1 MIALKKNNIKAFS
14 LVEMM
19 IAVAIIIIVVTL
31 VLPGMIRARMV
42 AYEGAAIA
50 NLKIISNA
58 CQLYQIN
65 NFGFPDSLSDL
76 AGSEPQYLDDVLASG
91 NKSRYRFSYEPSDDG
106 FEIWADPI
114 GFLATFNARHFYTDA
129 SGAITSRIGGQAGP
143 DDEVAG

>member
-19 IAVAIIIIVVTL
+19 IAVAIIIIIVTL

-42 AYEGAAIA
+42 AYEGSAIA

-65 NFGFPDSLSDL
+65 NSEFPESLSNL
-76 AGSEPQYLDDVLASG
+76 AESEPKYLDDVLASG
-91 NKSRYRFSYEPSDDG
+91 NKSRYHFTYQLTDDG
-106 FEIWADPI
+106 YEIWADPT
-114 GFLATFNARHFYTDA
+114 GFLATFNARHFYVDT
-129 SGAITSRIGGQAGP
+129 SGTITSRVGGQAGP
-143 DDEVAG
+143 DDEIAG